1 MRLLACLIVA
11 PQRGYDEPA
20 ILSYAISSFCPTSA
34 NGLHNNREDKFAG
47 RFTGPTCIKRKYEK
61 EIRDASPQAREGILD
76 AEAALAQAAAVKQPK
91 GTVIYF
97 GVDYPFSKNNSGQR
111 NGVLTYFREIKKQ
124 FDAAGY
130 RIGAYADGDALSLL
144 MGDNPENEKLIDV
157 AWLLP
162 SPSFPGNSDFHTN
175 KHWHLFQ
182 SQADNTVLVLND
194 GKCMGVEYDVNI
206 QNMAAAAQDL
216 GFWDKNGSYKVPEER
231 TKAIFNQ
238 RRFVCDRRG
247 LSLPAPAE
255 SCSTTLNLRSCAKR
269 RDGSEPCFARTVRL
283 NPNQQGGGKLQ
294 IDFRDYGRF
303 DSRIEQ
309 GRVTESLAVKP
320 LYEAAP
326 WASKLCP

>member
-1 MRLLACLIVA
+1 MRGQLITQAIGAAIFGSIISGYAAADPLQEGRIAIVDISESLVA
-11 PQRGYDEPA
+11 DSEGRPIKPIFEHLRKSGVLVIGRYFSRCQQRYPKTGKLWRKRLINGDPTRPDGEAQTILQNGFA
-20 ILSYAISSFCPTSA
+20 IMSIYQY
-34 NGLHNNREDKFAG
+34 NNRE
-47 RFTGPTCIKRKYEK
+47 
-61 EIRDASPQAREGILD
+61 ASPQAREGILD

-206 QNMAAAAQDL
+206 QNMAAAAEDL

-255 SCSTTLNLRSCAKR
+255 SCSTMLNLRS
-269 RDGSEPCFARTVRL
+269 
-283 NPNQQGGGKLQ
+283 
-294 IDFRDYGRF
+294 
-303 DSRIEQ
+303 
-309 GRVTESLAVKP
+309 
-320 LYEAAP
+320 
-326 WASKLCP
+326 